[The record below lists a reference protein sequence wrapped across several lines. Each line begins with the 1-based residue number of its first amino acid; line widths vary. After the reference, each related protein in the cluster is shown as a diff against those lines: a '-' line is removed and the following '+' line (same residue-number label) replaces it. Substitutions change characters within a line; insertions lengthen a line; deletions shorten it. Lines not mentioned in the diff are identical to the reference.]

1 MTTTIPSNG
10 KPGASESPNHLS
22 GSTCEQCHVRAPR
35 PSKGQTPAKFCES
48 CLPRVRLLWKLKGFL
63 RAAETMA
70 HEAGEDE
77 ISAAI
82 VHALDLASAARP

>member
-10 KPGASESPNHLS
+10 KPGASESPNRLK
-22 GSTCEQCHVRAPR
+22 TCEQCHVRAPR
-35 PSKGQTPAKFCES
+35 PSRGQTAAKFCES

-70 HEAGEDE
+70 YEAGEDE

-82 VHALDLASAARP
+82 ARALDLASAARP